1 MLFSASIITLRLFL
15 LLAILSHSHV
25 IMSQTTFVDEN
36 MVLTCPASINN
47 INTSSYAFIHNVHS
61 LFNRKL
67 HSEAGNSLYYSA
79 TEGHFPDTAFG
90 LYLCKFD
97 ITFQSCQR
105 CIATAV
111 KAVMKK
117 CNGTRKAIIWYRE
130 CMVRYSDK
138 SLPIMDTST
147 VLYMYIVR
155 NFSVPR
161 NVTRILAQSFNDVIA
176 MPSLSS
182 FRNATKGTNI
192 SNINRLETFGQCI
205 PVLSVDDCRDCLNN
219 TIRWIQKC
227 FDPPGTGFGRILFPR
242 GKRRRAISIAIG
254 TTLSAIIVVL
264 FGSFLWYRRRRYER
278 GQDATRSV
286 QLDWKRR
293 LSIINGI
300 ARGILYL
307 HEDSRLKIIHRD
319 LKASNVLL
327 DDDMNPKIS
336 DFGTARIFGG
346 NQNQAN
352 TNIIAGTYGYMAP
365 EYAMGGI
372 FSIKSDVF
380 SFGVLLLEIISG
392 RKNNGFYFSEH
403 GQTLL
408 TYTWKLWCEG
418 HAVELIDPV
427 LKQSCAPDELLKFIH
442 IGLLCVQQDP
452 ADRPTM
458 SSVVVMLASD
468 SMTIPQPTEPAFSVG
483 RVVANSGHLLSS
495 AKVGS
500 VNNVTVSDEFRESM
514 QKQENFHNPVIGNSS
529 FPFAYGWA
537 LDYMLKLTTL
547 HCSGSKRQD
556 MAHIISVSKVIQL
569 IFIYSLTAT
578 PHDLAFGDSPPYNTC
593 SSSAA
598 DYGHAG
604 PIYRNLKKVVISLAL
619 NASAAK
625 FSDASSGN
633 DSDRVYGLYTCL
645 NYISNDT
652 CNNLITTA
660 TQDITKLCPNK
671 TDAIVWE
678 EVCQLRYAYGNFF
691 GQLDVSGNIP
701 KYNRKN
707 ISEPER
713 YRSVVNNTLN
723 NLTKLAAFDPSNEMY
738 AIGEVPFTNSDTL
751 YALVQCTKDLSADDC
766 DACLNKA
773 IADILSCC
781 YFSRGARLL
790 SRSCYLRY
798 ELYAFYN
805 GNTEAS
811 VSVGNQASGKG
822 NQRKM
827 WMIIIL
833 AAVAAFLLL
842 VVAST
847 CYFFAAKKV
856 ARKNPRKRGLLCWSK
871 RITIVNGIA
880 KGILY
885 VHEDSRLRI
894 IHRDLKASNVLLD
907 YDMNPKISDFGMAG
921 IFAGSE
927 GEVNTA
933 RIVGTY
939 GYMAPEYAMEG
950 LYSIKSDVFSF
961 GVLLIEIIT
970 GRRNTGF
977 NQSRGATAPNLL
989 AYAWHLWNEGNA
1001 LDLIDPLLTDTCS
1014 PDEFLR
1020 YIHIGLLC
1028 VQEDAFDRPTMSSVV
1043 VMLQGETITLCQP
1056 QKPAFSFGRVTD
1068 DDDNNYCSVNG
1079 LTISDL
1085 SPR

>member
-1 MLFSASIITLRLFL
+1 ME
-15 LLAILSHSHV
+15 LA
-25 IMSQTTFVDEN
+25 DE
-36 MVLTCPASINN
+36 LI
-47 INTSSYAFIHNVHS
+47 
-61 LFNRKL
+61 KL
-67 HSEAGNSLYYSA
+67 HLVFNSL
-79 TEGHFPDTAFG
+79 
-90 LYLCKFD
+90 L
-97 ITFQSCQR
+97 
-105 CIATAV
+105 
-111 KAVMKK
+111 
-117 CNGTRKAIIWYRE
+117 
-130 CMVRYSDK
+130 
-138 SLPIMDTST
+138 
-147 VLYMYIVR
+147 
-155 NFSVPR
+155 
-161 NVTRILAQSFNDVIA
+161 
-176 MPSLSS
+176 
-182 FRNATKGTNI
+182 
-192 SNINRLETFGQCI
+192 
-205 PVLSVDDCRDCLNN
+205 
-219 TIRWIQKC
+219 
-227 FDPPGTGFGRILFPR
+227 
-242 GKRRRAISIAIG
+242 
-254 TTLSAIIVVL
+254 
-264 FGSFLWYRRRRYER
+264 
-278 GQDATRSV
+278 DATRSV

-293 LSIINGI
+293 QSIINGI

-319 LKASNVLL
+319 LKASNILL

-336 DFGTARIFGG
+336 DFGLARIFGG

-418 HAVELIDPV
+418 PAVELIDPV

-483 RVVANSGHLLSS
+483 RVVANSGHFLSP
-495 AKVGS
+495 AKACT

-514 QKQENFHNPVIGNSS
+514 QKQENFHNPVIGNSVQKL
-529 FPFAYGWA
+529 FLLGVWVCILYG
-537 LDYMLKLTTL
+537 YSLKLLSICIWMGLGL
-547 HCSGSKRQD
+547 HVEVNHFALQGFQKARYGSYHQCYKSHSINYYYD
-556 MAHIISVSKVIQL
+556 
-569 IFIYSLTAT
+569 
-578 PHDLAFGDSPPYNTC
+578 
-593 SSSAA
+593 A

-604 PIYRNLKKVVISLAL
+604 AIYSNLKKVLISLAL

-633 DSDRVYGLYTCL
+633 DSDRVYGLYMCL

-652 CNNLITTA
+652 CNNCITTA

-738 AIGEVPFTNSDTL
+738 ATGEVPFTNSDTL

-805 GNTEAS
+805 GDTEAS
-811 VSVGNQASGKG
+811 VSVGNQASGKS
-822 NQRKM
+822 NQRRM

-847 CYFFAAKKV
+847 GYFFAAKKV

-871 RITIVNGIA
+871 RINIVNGIA

-885 VHEDSRLRI
+885 LHEDSRLRI

-907 YDMNPKISDFGMAG
+907 YDMNPKISDFGMAR